1 MVLLFKTT
9 LCFVC
14 SIINNISSIS
24 TTVISLIKS
33 RRISNELGARRPND
47 AYLAVF
53 DTLFM
58 GLTCGVLEFSLMM
71 SIRKCT

>member
-1 MVLLFKTT
+1 MLSLLTKSCYMFPQY
-9 LCFVC
+9 
-14 SIINNISSIS
+14 
-24 TTVISLIKS
+24 S